1 MASDKNAED
10 MTFEEASKMDILEF
24 AAPVGAISKLSGKT
38 GFIFVFADW
47 LIDLFIVWLIDWF
60 IYCLI
65 WLVDK
70 LDCYTF
76 RR

>member
-47 LIDLFIVWLIDWF
+47 LIDLFIVWFD
-60 IYCLI
+60 
-65 WLVDK
+65 
-70 LDCYTF
+70 
-76 RR
+76 